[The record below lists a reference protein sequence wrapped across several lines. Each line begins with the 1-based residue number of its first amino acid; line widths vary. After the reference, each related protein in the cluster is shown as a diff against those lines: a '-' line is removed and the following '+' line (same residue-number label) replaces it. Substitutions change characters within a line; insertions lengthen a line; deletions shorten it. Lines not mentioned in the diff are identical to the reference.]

1 MDSGGRYFDDGKK
14 IIKRN
19 KMSEAKIDMDSGSES
34 GSEIDSIDLL
44 MESFVNLLEMI
55 RELEKDAKKNNE
67 MLEKVLFKL
76 KSS

>member
-1 MDSGGRYFDDGKK
+1 
-14 IIKRN
+14 
-19 KMSEAKIDMDSGSES
+19 MSEAKIDMSLESDS
-34 GSEIDSIDLL
+34 GSEIDSMDLL

-67 MLEKVLFKL
+67 MLKEVLLKL